1 MSILTEEEIGRI
13 DADTDTQT
21 NYARAIESAVLE
33 KLAGMELP
41 WGDDIE
47 AWLEVRTGAEIA
59 AAFHQAY
66 AQGAASVL
74 SAEPIGFIAPHELK
88 NLGDGYAAM
97 VVMLAGAKRTVPVY
111 TLKEPK

>member
-1 MSILTEEEIGRI
+1 MSILTEEEI
-13 DADTDTQT
+13 DELDLSAATKADVRDIE
-21 NYARAIESAVLE
+21 AAILK
-33 KLAGMELP
+33 KLAGIKLP

-66 AQGAASVL
+66 AQGAASQL
-74 SAEPIGFIAPHELK
+74 SAEPVGQVFNDHELSDEWLNRLPIGVK
-88 NLGDGYAAM
+88 L
-97 VVMLAGAKRTVPVY
+97 Y